1 MSSNEEFNNDNV
13 DEIFIEMV
21 SQDQLK
27 DISEILERETNL
39 GVKELLLMQQAFSE
53 AISNVSEIIIE
64 VTDKNDTALL
74 EDETCSELLG
84 SLYKICE
91 DFNTYVLEYYSDDA
105 VVFILEDYDD
115 EDDDDHDEEDEEN
128 EDGTEI

>member
-1 MSSNEEFNNDNV
+1 MSSNEEFNNDDV

-27 DISEILERETNL
+27 DISEILERETDL

-53 AISNVSEIIIE
+53 AISNISEIIIE
-64 VTDKNDTALL
+64 VTDKKDESLL
-74 EDETCSELLG
+74 KDETCSELLG

-91 DFNTYVLEYYSDDA
+91 DFNTYVLEYYSEDA

-115 EDDDDHDEEDEEN
+115 EDSEDEEDEEN

>member
-27 DISEILERETNL
+27 DISEILERETDL

-53 AISNVSEIIIE
+53 AISNISEIIIE
-64 VTDKNDTALL
+64 VTGKKDESLL
-74 EDETCSELLG
+74 KDETCSELLG

-91 DFNTYVLEYYSDDA
+91 DFNTYVLEYYSEDA

-115 EDDDDHDEEDEEN
+115 EDGDDEEDEEN